1 MSKETPT
8 ITKEGFDAII
18 SELKADIDTVLKSE
32 KDKLETLSKAHPGEE
47 TSSEPPADTSAVKTA
62 PESSGPEAAEPAAE
76 GPSAAPETDA
86 PPAAVEGAEEAPVDP
101 AAEMGPID
109 PEQLKAEYCQMP
121 LEDLQAHYL
130 ACKEALVQAMA
141 AQAPAPAPAAAPVAG
156 APAPAAAAPAAP
168 AAPVAAPAAPVAAP
182 AAPPAAP
189 PVPAFKS
196 EEALKI
202 ATLEK
207 SLKDQDEAINKL
219 VGVMT
224 KVMSAPL
231 RKSVT
236 SLTEV
241 IDQTAPK
248 VELKNMT
255 KAQLDKALMDK
266 IASGKLTKSETDL
279 ICDFDSHKVKVD
291 ALAPLFA

>member
-18 SELKADIDTVLKSE
+18 SEIKADIDTVLKSE
-32 KDKLETLSKAHPGEE
+32 KDKLETLSKANPGEE

-76 GPSAAPETDA
+76 GPSAAPETEA
-86 PPAAVEGAEEAPVDP
+86 PPADIEATQEAPVDP
-101 AAEMGPID
+101 AAQMGPID

-168 AAPVAAPAAPVAAP
+168 PVAAPAPAP

-231 RKSVT
+231 RKSIT

>member
-8 ITKEGFDAII
+8 ITKEGLDAII
-18 SELKADIDTVLKSE
+18 SDVKAELSTVLKSE
-32 KDKLETLSKAHPGEE
+32 GTKLETLAKAHPGEE

-62 PESSGPEAAEPAAE
+62 PESSGPEAAAPAAE
-76 GPSAAPETDA
+76 GPSAAPETEA
-86 PPAAVEGAEEAPVDP
+86 PPAAEAAVEAAPVDP
-101 AAEMGPID
+101 AAEVGPID

-141 AQAPAPAPAAAPVAG
+141 AQAPPAAPAAAPAMA
-156 APAPAAAAPAAP
+156 APAAPAAAAPAPVAP
-168 AAPVAAPAAPVAAP
+168 PAAAPAP
-182 AAPPAAP
+182 AVAPPAAP
-189 PVPAFKS
+189 PEPAFKS
-196 EEALKI
+196 EQALKI
-202 ATLEK
+202 ETLEK

-219 VGVMT
+219 VGAMT

-241 IDQTAPK
+241 IDQGTPK

-255 KAQLDKALMDK
+255 KSQLDKALMEK
-266 IASGKLTKSETDL
+266 ISSGKLTKSETDL
-279 ICDFDSHKVKVD
+279 ICDFDIGRAKID
-291 ALAPLFA
+291 ALAPLFQ